1 VSDSSSNLV
10 KTPLTPPID
19 AIANHNTALV
29 ALQAHSKPQ
38 DRAVATSTRN
48 LLRALGSVVGMAIS
62 TAVQFAVMQSALP
75 ASLPSAVRASHRW
88 QLGDRPARL
97 RSMGIGHLGCEDEGH
112 SCGVYHSSSTDWSLS
127 SWRLFRPEHYSERGL
142 RRRRRRSYAA
152 ESIGDARSLESK

>member
-1 VSDSSSNLV
+1 MSDSSSNLV

-75 ASLPSAVRASHRW
+75 ASLPSAVRAQVIDGSW
-88 QLGDRPARL
+88 EIGQLGSEAWESDILDAK
-97 RSMGIGHLGCEDEGH
+97 MKGIRAVFTILVPLIGVCLVGGFFVPNTILKED
-112 SCGVYHSSSTDWSLS
+112 
-127 SWRLFRPEHYSERGL
+127 
-142 RRRRRRSYAA
+142 
-152 ESIGDARSLESK
+152 